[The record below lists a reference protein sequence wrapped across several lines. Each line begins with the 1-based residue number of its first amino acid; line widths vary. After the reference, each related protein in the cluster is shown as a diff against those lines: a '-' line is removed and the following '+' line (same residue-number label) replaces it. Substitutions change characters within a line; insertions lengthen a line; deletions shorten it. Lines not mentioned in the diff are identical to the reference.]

1 MSDLFQGGIL
11 QMSPRIRLVAGL
23 TLGLALFVA
32 ACSNAGPTSGSSG
45 NTSTGNSSSNN
56 STTASTTSNP
66 PTATS
71 AKSKP
76 TSVPVT
82 TVALCTRLV
91 SFAEANQL
99 LSPPNPINSVDP
111 GNSPA
116 SGNASA
122 ISTCQYLD
130 ASRKVPLLLAFGTYP
145 SGVPLSTFVAEA
157 AGKAF
162 GGATITANQPVSGVG
177 DQAWFLAGSK
187 ADSGI
192 TAAGQVL
199 YVVDGSLI
207 IIIEHFTLNG
217 QPSIGSSDNATIQ
230 GEFVQIGN
238 LIVSRL

>member
-1 MSDLFQGGIL
+1 
-11 QMSPRIRLVAGL
+11 MSPRIRLVAGL

-32 ACSNAGPTSGSSG
+32 ACTNTGPTSGSSSG

-56 STTASTTSNP
+56 STTSNP
-66 PTATS
+66 PTATP

-99 LSPPNPINSVDP
+99 LSPPNPITSVDP

-130 ASRKVPLLLAFGTYP
+130 ASRKVPLLLTFEAYP

-157 AGKAF
+157 AAQNF
-162 GGATITANQPVSGVG
+162 AGATITANQQVSGVG
-177 DQAWFLAGSK
+177 DQAWFFAGSK
-187 ADSGI
+187 AGSGI
-192 TAAGQVL
+192 TVAGQVL
-199 YVVDGSLI
+199 YIVDGSLI
-207 IIIEHFTLNG
+207 IIVEHLTFNG
-217 QPSIGSSDNATIQ
+217 QPPIGSSDNATIQ